1 MTQVV
6 TEWLFAGL
14 TISTVLISMVSLHP
28 THPLAMAARALG
40 YGLAFLCAVAGAL
53 AFLVR
58 RSRAR
63 LYR

>member
-6 TEWLFAGL
+6 SEWLFAGL

-28 THPLAMAARALG
+28 SHPLALVARTLG
-40 YGLAFLCAVAGAL
+40 YGLALLCAVAGAL
-53 AFLVR
+53 AFFVR